1 MGERAEAQTR
11 DNFDED
17 DYKSKLIEQGYTEDS
32 ARENAAKKKEELM
45 NKSENIGDFEYIAKL
60 ETVKNTGDRLIVAGI
75 ATTEKM
81 DYDGE
86 IVDLESVRSVWQ
98 EYMKNPIIRYMH
110 GKDARNPEAIG
121 KVIPEYTDST
131 GKVLKTEFRENGPF
145 IVAEISNAPDT
156 ESIRTKIR
164 EGIVRGFSIGG
175 RAQKVK
181 EFSYTLGKDVN
192 RVIAKRIHEVSV
204 VDTPANPDS
213 FFDVMK
219 SCTGA
224 SCFCNLEK
232 EVRGVIPKEWWDN
245 CISTAKDIKGMTDAP
260 AFCSWMYHY
269 GDEKGFTVQRSA
281 IGKSEETNDIKEIE
295 SIEVSDIEYIKEENT
310 MINNETGEVVMD
322 VPELTSFIKSVVTDM
337 IDQQETVEKMDQFD
351 VIMAENAELKAKLE
365 KMETE
370 TVVTPVAPVAPVEKT
385 ETVDVETERIEK
397 LEAELKALK
406 EAPLYKSVQEGE
418 EIEKTETTSHLGSI
432 MTAHFGGN

>member
-1 MGERAEAQTR
+1 MGERQEAQTK

-32 ARENAAKKKEELM
+32 ATERAAKKKEELM
-45 NKSENIGDFEYIAKL
+45 NKTENIGDFEYIAKL
-60 ETVKNTGDRLIVAGI
+60 ETVPNTGDRLIVAGI

-81 DYDGE
+81 DHDGE

-181 EFSYTLGKDVN
+181 EFSYTLGKDIN

-219 SCTGA
+219 SCTG
-224 SCFCNLEK
+224 SNCFCDLEK
-232 EVRGVIPKEWWDN
+232 QG
-245 CISTAKDIKGMTDAP
+245 
-260 AFCSWMYHY
+260 
-269 GDEKGFTVQRSA
+269 
-281 IGKSEETNDIKEIE
+281 TNDVKKIE

-322 VPELTSFIKSVVTDM
+322 VPELTAFIKSVVTDM
-337 IDQQETVEKMDQFD
+337 VDQQEAVEKMDQFD

-370 TVVTPVAPVAPVEKT
+370 TVEAPVEQVAPVEKT
-385 ETVDVETERIEK
+385 ETVDVDTERIEK

-418 EIEKTETTSHLGSI
+418 EIEKSEVTSHLGSI